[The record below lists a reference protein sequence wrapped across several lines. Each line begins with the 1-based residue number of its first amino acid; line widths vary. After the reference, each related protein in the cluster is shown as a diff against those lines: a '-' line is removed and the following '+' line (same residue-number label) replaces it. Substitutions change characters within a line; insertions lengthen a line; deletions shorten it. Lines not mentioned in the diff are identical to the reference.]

1 MGLPKP
7 LEQDLKIP
15 RYADLQCDSLGH
27 DSIEHCFDRELFRS
41 FGSVCYQFNEI
52 GYRTKPIAEFT
63 GREIV
68 AIGDSFT
75 LGLGVNA
82 VDRWSD
88 QLELLTDLPVL
99 NFSLNGASNDWIARR
114 TNDLLTWFSP
124 AYVIV
129 HWSFSHRRETAEPT
143 WFDDERTE
151 CEPGYE
157 PQENF
162 NNWLHNFQSIHH
174 DKVLHTAIPNWH
186 DDFEYDL
193 WPVMKPLRPIDL
205 ARDGFHYGP
214 LTHRL
219 LAEKITNLLGAL

>member
-1 MGLPKP
+1 MGLPI
-7 LEQDLKIP
+7 QLKRYLTIP
-15 RYADLQCDSLGH
+15 RYAGLKCESLGH
-27 DSIEHCFDRELFRS
+27 DSLEHCFDKDLFQS
-41 FGSVCYQFNEI
+41 FGPVCYQFNEI
-52 GYRTKPIAEFT
+52 GHRTKSVRQFT
-63 GREIV
+63 GHEIL

-82 VDRWSD
+82 GDRWSN
-88 QLELLTDLPVL
+88 QLEILTGLSVL

-124 AYVIV
+124 AYVIL

-151 CEPGYE
+151 CEPGYTRE
-157 PQENF
+157 ENF
-162 NNWLHNFQSIHH
+162 CNWLHNFQSIHH

-186 DDFEYDL
+186 PDFEYDS
-193 WPVMKPLRPIDL
+193 WSVIEPLQPLDL

-214 LTHRL
+214 FTHRL
-219 LAEKITNLLGAL
+219 LAEKFTNLLVAL